1 MLLSKSCAYA
11 LRASIYVAAVSDGEY
26 ISLNRTSKKLDIF
39 YHFLT
44 KIFQRLTRNGLMES
58 MKGPNGGVKLRRPSE
73 QIYLVEIVKV
83 IDGDELLTECAMG
96 LPGCGTDK
104 PCPLHHQWA
113 DRRDEIKKMLEETT
127 ISDLVTEGREG
138 KLRITAE
145 GGFEWK

>member
-1 MLLSKSCAYA
+1 M
-11 LRASIYVAAVSDGEY
+11 
-26 ISLNRTSKKLDIF
+26 
-39 YHFLT
+39 
-44 KIFQRLTRNGLMES
+44 
-58 MKGPNGGVKLRRPSE
+58 
-73 QIYLVEIVKV
+73 EIVKV